1 MIKINADKIAQ
12 EVISGLKATM
22 KLKDRNATGRTSAS
36 LFSEFDEGN
45 MLLRIMGAE
54 QWQYV
59 EQGRS
64 PGKQPPLNRIMEWCV
79 AKGIP
84 KEAAF
89 PIARKIGQ
97 FGAPKDT
104 MKAVE
109 PDILRELD
117 KQAEA
122 SFEAT
127 IGQQWQSL

>member
-1 MIKINADKIAQ
+1 MILN
-12 EVISGLKATM
+12 
-22 KLKDRNATGRTSAS
+22 
-36 LFSEFDEGN
+36 
-45 MLLRIMGAE
+45 IMGAE

-79 AKGIP
+79 ARGIP

-97 FGAPKDT
+97 FGAPKDKTKLNVIADT

-127 IGQQWQSL
+127 IGKQWQSL